1 MNDKCIDVDLY
12 QSIQETYGPNN
23 TVLSMEVSLFERLI
37 NTHLYCIGTDT
48 TCPDYRGV
56 LILECTQGRCTN
68 PPTCT
73 CSIFNDILKY
83 TQSVSSV

>member
-12 QSIQETYGPNN
+12 QSIGETYGPNN
-23 TVLSMEVSLFERLI
+23 TVLSMEVSLFERVI

-56 LILECTQGRCTN
+56 HILECTQEEVYQ
-68 PPTCT
+68 
-73 CSIFNDILKY
+73 SSYLFNL
-83 TQSVSSV
+83 